1 MRTPGKK
8 YYLRMEDP
16 DNKLI
21 PVGCVLTMVGTGSE
35 MNGGSV
41 ITNHAAK
48 LKIGHVF
55 GEEVFPKFSILNPE
69 YTYTPSPPLSD
80 GGGDL

>member
-1 MRTPGKK
+1 M
-8 YYLRMEDP
+8 
-16 DNKLI
+16 
-21 PVGCVLTMVGTGSE
+21 GCVLTMVGTGSE

-69 YTYTPSPPLSD
+69 YTYTLPHYQMVAGIYDIMNHITEQYFS
-80 GGGDL
+80 GGGRLHL